1 MQACKRANVQPGST
15 VVIMGMGP
23 VGLMAVVAAKAF
35 GATKIIVS
43 DLEKIRLDEALKLG
57 ATHAINIKE
66 EDVATRI
73 NELQKVKVLIVHLR
87 QRVTQLL
94 YKML

>member
-1 MQACKRANVQPGST
+1 
-15 VVIMGMGP
+15 MGP

-66 EDVATRI
+66 EGVATRI
-73 NELQKVKVLIVHLR
+73 NEITKGKGVNYAFETAGNPIALQNALAALNNGG
-87 QRVTQLL
+87 TLA
-94 YKML
+94 